1 MADEFV
7 PTTEEVR
14 AAYVTHLGRL
24 GVPSVPA
31 AEMFNA
37 WLEQH
42 DSVAVDLAAA
52 LNRHGGPDHG

>member
-7 PTTEEVR
+7 PATEDVR
-14 AAYVTHLGRL
+14 AAYVTHLGRI
-24 GVPSVPA
+24 GVPSAPA

-42 DSVAVDLAAA
+42 DSVAVDVAAA
-52 LNRHGGPDHG
+52 LNRHGGADRG